1 MIRYLQIENF
11 KSLKKIAIPLE
22 RLNLFFGMNGMGK
35 SSVIQTLLLLRQ
47 SYWSGHTRGLY
58 GLYINGELIR
68 LGTSADILCQSA
80 EEEKLRFLVS
90 CGKDRRIDV
99 EYPYEWNRLP
109 TGVLKVKD
117 LSSSTVPFAEE
128 EALFALKLS

>member
-68 LGTSADILCQSA
+68 LG
-80 EEEKLRFLVS
+80 
-90 CGKDRRIDV
+90 DR
-99 EYPYEWNRLP
+99 
-109 TGVLKVKD
+109 
-117 LSSSTVPFAEE
+117 S
-128 EALFALKLS
+128 